1 MNKLYIFVAML
12 RYIFHLYSVMSVV
25 FYAVQLAK
33 KKKKN
38 NFWVPTVPVDTA
50 AGRLVRKNETKLSIS
65 LQWS

>member
-33 KKKKN
+33 KK

-50 AGRLVRKNETKLSIS
+50 AGRLVRKNETKPSIS